1 MIRLAVHKTSLE
13 TTVKSSFLRLIA
25 AFVFAAPCVASATTI
40 DTFSF
45 TQSGYPGV
53 RGGFVSVW
61 GSFTGTVEYDGYI
74 QLADLQSFTINFG
87 PFVETGLPI
96 LFTYSTTAGDTTLD
110 IESQATMTG
119 NYFCIGAVAAYG
131 FDHCNNFGLRP
142 LGVWGNSLSFQAPV
156 VTLVSSVTDTPPPP
170 PFPSAVPEP
179 ASLLLM
185 GTGLLFAGVRR
196 FA

>member
-1 MIRLAVHKTSLE
+1 M
-13 TTVKSSFLRLIA
+13 KSSFLRLIA

-45 TQSGYPGV
+45 TQSGYPGF

-61 GSFTGTVEYDGYI
+61 GTFSGTVEPDGYI

-87 PFVETGLPI
+87 PFLESGLPI
-96 LFTYSTTAGDTTLD
+96 LFSYSTTPGAFNLD
-110 IESQATMTG
+110 LESQATMTG
-119 NYFCIGAVAAYG
+119 FNFCIGAVASFG
-131 FDHCNNFGLRP
+131 FDHCNNFGLQP
-142 LGVWGNSLSFQAPV
+142 LGIWGNNLSFQAPV

-170 PFPSAVPEP
+170 PPPTPVPEP